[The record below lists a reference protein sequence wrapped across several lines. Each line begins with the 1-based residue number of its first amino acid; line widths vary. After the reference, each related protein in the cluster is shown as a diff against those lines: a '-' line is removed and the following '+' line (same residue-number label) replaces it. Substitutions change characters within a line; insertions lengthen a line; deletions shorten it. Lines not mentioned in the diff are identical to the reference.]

1 MKKIIVIIGL
11 CILQGDCIAQP
22 ASQYNLLASK
32 ADSLFWVKLYKEAAF
47 TYSLAFSKNKD
58 MGAVKHRYAAAT
70 CWALSLVPDSAFYQL
85 NRIATKGGY
94 MDYNQITTDVNFSK
108 LKEDKR
114 WSPLIEQVLRN
125 KEAFEAK
132 INPGF

>member
-11 CILQGDCIAQP
+11 YILQSDCIAQP

-32 ADSLFWVKLYKEAAF
+32 ADSLFGVKLYKEAAF
-47 TYSLAFSKNKD
+47 TYSLAFAKNKD
-58 MGAVKHRYAAAT
+58 MGAVKHRYTAAT
-70 CWALSLVPDSAFYQL
+70 CWALSLMSDSAFYQL

-94 MDYNQITTDVNFSK
+94 MDYKQITTDVNLNN

-114 WSPLIEQVLRN
+114 WPLLIEQILRN